1 MIPPAL
7 ETLLRPLEEFETIR
21 RRAVRLGDRLCD
33 LSYANPY
40 EGVSTSTRDV
50 LRRVLDRER
59 MLDLQYSPFGGQTL
73 TRRAVADDLGS
84 RQGLDYGYQDVVLTP
99 GAMAA
104 LHLALRVSAEP
115 GDEVAIPV
123 PCWLDYPLYAHS
135 LGLCPLL
142 VPMAGPDFMPDLEAI
157 EASLTPRTAALLL
170 SNPSNPAGRSYP
182 AELFRGLADLLARA
196 ESRFGRRITLIADE
210 THRDFTPEGRHVSAS
225 GFWPATITVYSFG
238 KYHFIQGQRIGYLAI
253 SPRHPKGRETGVEA
267 VRWARILG
275 FCTPTA
281 LMQAAVPDLLA
292 LRHDLGPVDQWRR
305 TLTESL
311 RDAGYVVT
319 PAEAT
324 LFVYVATPDGL
335 DDLEFIRRLAE
346 AGTLALPGPVFHHRG
361 WFRIALTG
369 GSRMLEGGLTALR
382 RLAAA

>member
-1 MIPPAL
+1 
-7 ETLLRPLEEFETIR
+7 
-21 RRAVRLGDRLCD
+21 
-33 LSYANPY
+33 
-40 EGVSTSTRDV
+40 
-50 LRRVLDRER
+50 
-59 MLDLQYSPFGGQTL
+59 
-73 TRRAVADDLGS
+73 
-84 RQGLDYGYQDVVLTP
+84 
-99 GAMAA
+99 MAA
-104 LHLALRVSAEP
+104 LHLALRAAGEP
-115 GDEVAIPV
+115 GDEVVIPV
-123 PCWLDYPLYAHS
+123 PCWLDYPLYTTA
-135 LGLCPLL
+135 LGLRPVL
-142 VPMAGPDFMPDLEAI
+142 VPLQAPGFQLDVGAI
-157 EASLTPRTAALLL
+157 EGALGPRTAAVLV

-182 AELFRGLADLLARA
+182 VTALRELGEALQRTERA
-196 ESRFGRRITLIADE
+196 TGRSITLIADE
-210 THRDFTPEGRHVSAS
+210 THRDFTPAGVHV
-225 GFWPATITVYSFG
+225 PAATVNPRTLTVYSFG